1 MKPAAQERPPQGPLG
16 RALACGVFATYRALG
31 TLAGPVIRNYLNRRR
46 ERGREDPERM
56 EERFGRP
63 SVARPAGPLIWI
75 HGASVGEAQSALPLI
90 ERLRSDWP
98 GFSILITTGTVTSSR
113 LMAKRLPE
121 GVIHQFVPVD
131 LPSAVNRFLGHWH
144 PEIGLIIESEFWPNL
159 LRKAAW
165 RGTRLVLV
173 NGRISPDS
181 YRGWRHARP
190 VIAELLSKFSLVL
203 ARSPEDHEHL
213 VALGANNVICPGNL
227 KAAAPPLSA
236 DAEELERLQAALT
249 GRARWLAASTHPGE
263 DRVAGEI
270 HQALRDRLPRLL
282 TLLAPRHPNR
292 AEEIRH
298 ELETLGLNVA
308 QRSLGEPIEPGI
320 DIYLAD
326 SIGEMGLWYRL
337 AEVVFVGGSLVP
349 HGGQNVLEPA
359 KLDCAILSGPHT
371 ANFSRMAAEMAAAGA
386 LRQVDSAAAL
396 TAAVAELHENAE
408 LRLGMIAAAR
418 SYADT
423 QAGVLDRTMEAL
435 APLLQETVD
444 RNASPPIKR
453 T

>member
-1 MKPAAQERPPQGPLG
+1 MIPPDRERTAQGGLG
-16 RALACGVFATYRALG
+16 RALARGVFAAYRGLG
-31 TLAGPVIRNYLNRRR
+31 TLAAPAIRHYLNLRRQ
-46 ERGREDPERM
+46 RGREDPARM

-90 ERLRSDWP
+90 ERLRRDWP
-98 GFSILITTGTVTSSR
+98 GFSILVTTGTVTSAR
-113 LMAKRLPE
+113 LMAERLPE

-144 PEIGLIIESEFWPNL
+144 PEVGLIIESEFWPNL

-165 RGTRLVLV
+165 RGTRLVLL
-173 NGRISPDS
+173 NGRISPGS
-181 YRGWRHARP
+181 YRGWRRARP

-213 VALGANNVICPGNL
+213 AALGAGNVACPGNL
-227 KAAAPPLSA
+227 KAAAAPLSA
-236 DAEELERLQAALT
+236 DPETLARLEAALA

-263 DRVAGEI
+263 DRMAGEI

-292 AEEIRH
+292 AEEIRR

-308 QRSLGEPIEPGI
+308 QRSLGEAIEPGI
-320 DIYLAD
+320 DVYLAD

-371 ANFSRMAAEMAAAGA
+371 ANFARMAADMATAGA

-396 TAAVAELHENAE
+396 TAAVAELQENAE
-408 LRLGMIAAAR
+408 LRHGMIAAAR
-418 SYADT
+418 SYADG
-423 QAGVLDRTMEAL
+423 QAGVLERTMDAL
-435 APLLQETVD
+435 APLLAEVSG
-444 RNASPPIKR
+444 RKA
-453 T
+453 